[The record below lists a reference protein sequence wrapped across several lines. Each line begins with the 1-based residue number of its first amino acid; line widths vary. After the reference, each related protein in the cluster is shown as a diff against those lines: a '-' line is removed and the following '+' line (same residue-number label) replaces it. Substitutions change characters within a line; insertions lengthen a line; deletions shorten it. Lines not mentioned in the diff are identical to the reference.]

1 MRLISRVKALAGA
14 LLLAGCLTQQ
24 AAAASFVGNRD
35 DFRDETIYFVMTTRF
50 YDGDKSNNVQC
61 WDGQQYNDGDPAWR
75 GDFKGLI
82 EKLDY
87 IKALGFTAIWITP
100 VVENASGYDY
110 HGYHASDF
118 SKVDHR
124 YESEDVTFKSLIDAA
139 HQRGMKV
146 ILDIVLNHTGN
157 FGEANLC
164 KLFDR
169 NWKGDQSDIDACMIP
184 FTQKDGGH
192 LPDDYLV
199 LPSGEQYGAR
209 LREMKNTDNKTTTST
224 TFGITSDSST
234 GTTTPA
240 GGHRLPATAWT

>member
-164 KLFDR
+164 KLATGR
-169 NWKGDQSDIDACMIP
+169 ATKA
-184 FTQKDGGH
+184 
-192 LPDDYLV
+192 
-199 LPSGEQYGAR
+199 
-209 LREMKNTDNKTTTST
+209 TST
-224 TFGITSDSST
+224 H
-234 GTTTPA
+234 A
-240 GGHRLPATAWT
+240 